1 MYYEMTGIAVEK
13 IVTLMVC
20 ENGDVKVY
28 EKRNKSD
35 YIKLLTK
42 YIKEFVTHKLGEY
55 GERS

>member
-1 MYYEMTGIAVEK
+1 MTGISVKK
-13 IVTLMVC
+13 IVTLMVAD
-20 ENGDVKVY
+20 NGDVKVY
-28 EKRNKSD
+28 EKTNKSD

>member
-35 YIKLLTK
+35 YIKLLT
-42 YIKEFVTHKLGEY
+42 IKLTKFYLP
-55 GERS
+55 